1 MKSCTRLLS
10 KNQCVPLHLEN
21 NAMQVSTITIDVT
34 LDPQKIPVDIHWNA
48 TQSNSEDK
56 QQAKAMMV
64 SFWDGKEKAAMR
76 VDLWTKE
83 MMVDE
88 MADFY
93 YQNLMTMAD
102 TLERATHQSAM
113 VEELR
118 TFAKGFYKKFRD
130 TLSQQS

>member
-1 MKSCTRLLS
+1 
-10 KNQCVPLHLEN
+10 
-21 NAMQVSTITIDVT
+21 MQTSTITIDVT

-48 TQSNSEDK
+48 TQSNSADK

-102 TLERATHQSAM
+102 TLERATHQSEM
-113 VEELR
+113 VEEIR
-118 TFAKGFYKKFRD
+118 TFARGFYKKFREKL
-130 TLSQQS
+130 TQES